1 MKSVIFY
8 TFLRLVILLSF
19 LAVGYLVGLR
29 GLTLIVISF
38 LLSGIISLFVLN
50 KSRDQFSKSIYNLGK
65 KINKRIDAAAEKEDK
80 FLDTDF
86 VRNINLTGSVIVRSG
101 TLDTGSLKLLNL
113 NSNLFTSSSN
123 LHLIISFLN
132 ALLL

>member
-29 GLTLIVISF
+29 GLTLIVIGF

-80 FLDTDF
+80 FFD
-86 VRNINLTGSVIVRSG
+86 NN
-101 TLDTGSLKLLNL
+101 
-113 NSNLFTSSSN
+113 
-123 LHLIISFLN
+123 
-132 ALLL
+132 

>member
-29 GLTLIVISF
+29 GLTLIVIGF

-50 KSRDQFSKSIYNLGK
+50 KSRDQFSKSIYNFSK

-80 FLDTDF
+80 FLD
-86 VRNINLTGSVIVRSG
+86 NN
-101 TLDTGSLKLLNL
+101 
-113 NSNLFTSSSN
+113 
-123 LHLIISFLN
+123 
-132 ALLL
+132 